1 MQEPY
6 TRLIVRGMRL
16 DMHIGIFEEDRAL
29 LHPIIINLEADVCLP
44 DNWQADNYGDVLGY
58 DKLVVMMREVASA
71 RHLNLVE
78 TLAETIVQRCFE
90 WPQVVSATV
99 RIEKPAIFPDC
110 IPGVEIRRNRG

>member
-1 MQEPY
+1 MDYFERVKEPGFTFY
-6 TRLIVRGMRL
+6 GRRWNPSEHASYG
-16 DMHIGIFEEDRAL
+16 GA
-29 LHPIIINLEADVCLP
+29 P
-44 DNWQADNYGDVLGY
+44 D
-58 DKLVVMMREVASA
+58 DKLAVMMREVASA